1 MKPASRQSNGFLSD
15 NARSIIAIGQN
26 LRAAHFAGASTSFIR
41 FATYVQSRHR
51 GRLGNGGLAFTES
64 RFGTAP
70 LGKLDNA
77 IIEKVTQGTRQAVWS
92 AGRKFFDTAP
102 LYGLDL
108 AKTRL
113 NV

>member
-1 MKPASRQSNGFLSD
+1 M
-15 NARSIIAIGQN
+15 
-26 LRAAHFAGASTSFIR
+26 
-41 FATYVQSRHR
+41 QSRDR
-51 GRLGNGGLAFTES
+51 DRPCNAGLTFIES
-64 RFGTAP
+64 RIGTTL

-77 IIEKVTQGTRQAVWS
+77 IIEKATQGTRQAVWS